1 MTDQTL
7 QTAPD
12 TIRLERLLDAPVETV
27 WEWLVDSEK
36 RGRWFAAGEMEPR
49 VGGTVELI
57 FDHDNLSADDVPYPP
72 DYAKYKGVKSL
83 EKVVRF
89 DPPHLLAFT
98 FEGEKGIAEFALFAE
113 GERTRLVL
121 THTGVTRA
129 SRAGTGAGWHSHLAV
144 LEAKLAGREVRDFW
158 ALHKQSEAA
167 FAREDEHT
175 PIK

>member
-1 MTDQTL
+1 MTDSDL
-7 QTAPD
+7 QTATG

-36 RGRWFAAGEMEPR
+36 RGRWFAAGSMEQR
-49 VGGTVELI
+49 VGGDLELI

-72 DYAKYKGVKSL
+72 DYAAYKGVKAQ

-98 FEGEKGIAEFALFAE
+98 FEGENKGVAEFALFPE

-121 THTGVTRA
+121 THTGVTKAERT
-129 SRAGTGAGWHSHLAV
+129 GTGAGWYSHLAV

-158 ALHKQSEAA
+158 ALHKESEAA
-167 FAREDEHT
+167 FAREDG
-175 PIK
+175 

>member
-1 MTDQTL
+1 MTEQAF
-7 QTAPD
+7 QTASD

-36 RGRWFAAGEMEPR
+36 RGRWFAAGKMEPG
-49 VGGTVELI
+49 VGGDLELI

-72 DYAKYKGVKSL
+72 DYAKYKGVKAQ
-83 EKVVRF
+83 EKIVRF

-98 FEGEKGIAEFALFAE
+98 FGGESKAVAEFALFPE

-121 THTGVTRA
+121 THTGLTQA
-129 SRAGTGAGWHSHLAV
+129 ERAGNGAGWYSHLAV
-144 LEAKLAGREVRDFW
+144 LEARLAGREVRDFW

-167 FAREDEHT
+167 FAREDEQA
-175 PIK
+175 

>member
-1 MTDQTL
+1 MTEHAS
-7 QTAPD
+7 QTATD
-12 TIRLERLLDAPVETV
+12 AIRLERLLDAPVETV

-36 RGRWFAAGEMEPR
+36 RCRWFAAGKMEPR
-49 VGGTVELI
+49 VGGDLELI

-72 DYAKYKGVKSL
+72 EYAKYKGAKSQ
-83 EKVVRF
+83 EKIVRF

-98 FEGEKGIAEFALFAE
+98 FGNEGKAVAEFALSPE

-121 THTGVTRA
+121 TQTGLTKAERA
-129 SRAGTGAGWHSHLAV
+129 DNGAGWYSHLAV

-167 FAREDEHT
+167 FAREDEQA
-175 PIK
+175 

>member
-1 MTDQTL
+1 MTEHAS
-7 QTAPD
+7 QTATD

-36 RGRWFAAGEMEPR
+36 RGRWFAAGKMEPR
-49 VGGTVELI
+49 VGGDLELI

-72 DYAKYKGVKSL
+72 EYAKYKGVKAQ
-83 EKVVRF
+83 EKIVRF

-98 FEGEKGIAEFALFAE
+98 FGNEGKGVAEFALSPE
-113 GERTRLVL
+113 GERTRLIL
-121 THTGVTRA
+121 TQTGLTQA
-129 SRAGTGAGWHSHLAV
+129 ERAGTGAGWHSHLAV

-167 FAREDEHT
+167 FACEDEQA
-175 PIK
+175 

>member
-1 MTDQTL
+1 MTEQASL
-7 QTAPD
+7 TATG
-12 TIRLERLLDAPVETV
+12 TIRLERLLDAPVATV

-36 RGRWFAAGEMEPR
+36 RGRWFAAGRMEQR
-49 VGGTVELI
+49 VGGDLELI

-72 DYAKYKGVKSL
+72 EYAKYKGVKAQ
-83 EKVVRF
+83 EKIVRF

-98 FEGEKGIAEFALFAE
+98 FEGEDKGVAEFALFPE

-121 THTGVTRA
+121 THTGVA
-129 SRAGTGAGWHSHLAV
+129 KAERAGTGAGWHSHLAV

-167 FAREDEHT
+167 FAREDEQA
-175 PIK
+175 